1 MSNLESN
8 EVEVDEYLHSL
19 LEEISPKA
27 KSLIITF
34 FGDTVFPYGGTIWL
48 GSLIKFM
55 EEFGISEKL
64 TRTSIFRLTKD
75 GWLSS
80 KKFGRES
87 YYSLSDLAIDR
98 FIKAHYSVYAYYE
111 KENNRDWI
119 VLLTNAVTPVKELEL
134 SKTLKKEGFANP
146 AKHLYLHPHYKMEY
160 IQDILI
166 RDTLQNEVLLVKGPL
181 QMPMTKEV
189 VKEMAHKYWDL
200 KDIEN
205 RYQEFITKFRK
216 VFSLQTSIEK
226 FTDKQCFML
235 RILLIHEYRRAL
247 LYDPQLGNDVV
258 SMDWLGKASASL
270 VESIYV
276 HIHHQANK
284 YVEDNL
290 LTVGGNT
297 PKLDKFYFN
306 RFSGIK

>member
-1 MSNLESN
+1 MEKKEEN
-8 EVEVDEYLHSL
+8 EVDEYLESL

-80 KKFGRES
+80 KKLGRES
-87 YYSLSDLAIDR
+87 YYSLSDVAIDR
-98 FIKAHYSVYAYYE
+98 FIKAHYSVYAYDE
-111 KENNRDWI
+111 QENNQDWI
-119 VLLTNAVTPVKELEL
+119 VLLTNAVNQIKETEL
-134 SKTLKKEGFANP
+134 SKILKKEGFANP
-146 AKHLYLHPHYKMEY
+146 SKYLYLHPNYKMDY

-166 RDTLQNEVLLVKGPL
+166 KHTLQNEVLLIKGPL
-181 QMPMTKEV
+181 QMPMTKEI
-189 VKEMAHKYWDL
+189 VKEMAYEYWDL
-200 KDIEN
+200 KDIED
-205 RYQEFITKFRK
+205 RYQEFIIKFRK
-216 VFSLQTSIEK
+216 VFSLNTSISQ
-226 FTDKQCFML
+226 FTQKQCFVL

-247 LYDPQLGNDVV
+247 LFDPKLGDDML
-258 SMDWLGKASASL
+258 STDWLGKASSSL
-270 VESIYV
+270 VESIYAD
-276 HIHHQANK
+276 IHHKANDF
-284 YVEDNL
+284 VEHNL